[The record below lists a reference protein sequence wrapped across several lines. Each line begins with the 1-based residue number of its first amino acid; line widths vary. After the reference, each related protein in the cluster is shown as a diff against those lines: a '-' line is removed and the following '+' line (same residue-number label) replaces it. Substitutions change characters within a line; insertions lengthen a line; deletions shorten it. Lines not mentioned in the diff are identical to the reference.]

1 MVLLIKN
8 KGGIKYVLACDRIH
22 CYRFC
27 RWFVILGMFNEKK
40 YSHYYNT
47 WENTLDGGN
56 VILLSIIWPLTLAGI
71 LIFLIYVLIEALFDL
86 IVNIGY
92 NITH

>member
-1 MVLLIKN
+1 MFWYIIGYIAIGFI
-8 KGGIKYVLACDRIH
+8 GGALY
-22 CYRFC
+22 
-27 RWFVILGMFNEKK
+27 WGMFNEKK

-47 WENTLDGGN
+47 WENTEDGGI
-56 VILLSIIWPLTLAGI
+56 VILLSVIWPLTLAGI
-71 LIFLIYVLIEALFDL
+71 IILLIGMLIKWLFEI

>member
-1 MVLLIKN
+1 M
-8 KGGIKYVLACDRIH
+8 
-22 CYRFC
+22 F
-27 RWFVILGMFNEKK
+27 WFVIGYIVIGFIGGSLYWGMFNEKK

-56 VILLSIIWPLTLAGI
+56 VILLSIIWPLTLVGI

>member
-1 MVLLIKN
+1 MIWYIIGYIAIGFI
-8 KGGIKYVLACDRIH
+8 GGTLY
-22 CYRFC
+22 
-27 RWFVILGMFNEKK
+27 WGMFNEEK

-47 WENTLDGGN
+47 WYNTEDGGV

-71 LIFLIYVLIEALFDL
+71 IILLIGMLIKWLFEI
-86 IVNIGY
+86 IVNIGH